1 MGSRSRIENGR
12 VRAMKTEWN
21 EVLQA
26 ALALPAESRHRL
38 LDELATSLEADGPP
52 VTEEM
57 KRELQRR
64 DDAMTAGASIDSDT
78 FLKHV
83 RRRR

>member
-1 MGSRSRIENGR
+1 
-12 VRAMKTEWN
+12 MKTEWN

-38 LDELATSLEADGPP
+38 IDELATSLEDDGPP
-52 VTEEM
+52 VTEAM
-57 KRELQRR
+57 KRELQARA
-64 DDAMTAGASIDSDT
+64 DAMSAGEYIDAAT

-83 RRRR
+83 RRR